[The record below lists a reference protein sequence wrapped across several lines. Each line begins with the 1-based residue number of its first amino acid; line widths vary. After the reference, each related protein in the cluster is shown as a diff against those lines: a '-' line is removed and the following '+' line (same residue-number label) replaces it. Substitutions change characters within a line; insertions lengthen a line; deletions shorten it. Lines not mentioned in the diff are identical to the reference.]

1 MEMSEILICGA
12 GVGGL
17 VTAHRLRKILP
28 AADRITVFDQAPEHT
43 FSPSLP
49 WVMTGTRRAEQ
60 VTKPLRTLREQ
71 GITMVNGMI
80 EAIDPATRSVRAA
93 GQAHQGDALVIA
105 LGAALEPGV
114 IPGLADGGD
123 NIYTLSGA
131 TAAFSHLQTIERGK
145 VVVLISR
152 VPFKC
157 PAAPYEAAM
166 LVDGYLR
173 KMRRREAAEVEVWAA
188 EGAPMGVAGQEIS
201 GSVVDALAERQIAY
215 HPGETVT
222 NVDAANRLL
231 HFESGRTASY
241 DLLLY
246 VPPHQA
252 PRVVVDAG
260 LAPKGGWIMVDRQTL
275 ETSYPNVFAIGDV
288 TSIPLSL
295 GKPLPKAGVFAH
307 AQGEVVAQII
317 RDRLQGR
324 KESAAFDGHG
334 ECFIE
339 MGAGRAGFARGNFY
353 AEPSPAVRAF
363 RPGRHWHAA
372 KVAFE
377 RHWWSQWW

>member
-1 MEMSEILICGA
+1 MSEILICGA

-17 VTAHRLRKILP
+17 VVAHKLRKILP
-28 AADRITVFDQAPEHT
+28 AADRIIMFDQALEHT

-60 VTKPLRTLREQ
+60 VTRPLQNLREQ
-71 GITMVNGMI
+71 GITVVNATI
-80 EAIDPATRSVRAA
+80 DAINPTARTVRAA
-93 GQAHQGDALVIA
+93 EQTWQGDALVIA
-105 LGAALEPGV
+105 LGAALEPDDV
-114 IPGLADGGD
+114 PGLADGGD

-131 TAAFSHLQTIERGK
+131 TSAFSHLQTLERGK

-152 VPFKC
+152 APFKC

-173 KMRRREAAEVEVWAA
+173 KTRRRETIEVEMWAA
-188 EGAPMGVAGQEIS
+188 ESAPMGVAGPDVS
-201 GSVVDALAERQIAY
+201 RAVVNALTERDIAY
-215 HPGETVT
+215 HPDETVAQ
-222 NVDAANRLL
+222 VDAASRVL
-231 HFESGRTASY
+231 HFSSGRTISY

-246 VPPHQA
+246 VPPHRA
-252 PRVVVDAG
+252 PSVVVESG
-260 LAPKGGWIMVDRQTL
+260 LAQKNGWVAVNRHTL
-275 ETSYPNVFAIGDV
+275 ETPYPNVFAIGDV
-288 TSIPLSL
+288 TSIPLAL

-307 AQGEVVAQII
+307 AQGEAVAQII
-317 RDRLQGR
+317 RDRLHD
-324 KESAAFDGHG
+324 KSDTATFDGHG

-353 AEPSPAVRAF
+353 AEPHPVVRVF